1 MLLLFERNVLCY
13 HQVSSP
19 QHQFVFSRVCG
30 FCLDL
35 EEVGA
40 EAGEEKM
47 GIEPEVERW
56 KGKFEASFF
65 LSVSPSGLMVGFIH
79 QS

>member
-1 MLLLFERNVLCY
+1 MNKPQLSVCIIIRVHPDGMLLLFERNVLCY

-47 GIEPEVERW
+47 GIEPEVER
-56 KGKFEASFF
+56 
-65 LSVSPSGLMVGFIH
+65 
-79 QS
+79 